1 MATHKSRGLLKLAEN
16 ISNPVTAM
24 TLTPYHHATHW
35 VDAAYDLTFE
45 WLDTLVDSWQKPV
58 SINYGN
64 NHLVVPRWLVLMILI
79 GLTMAVG

>member
-1 MATHKSRGLLKLAEN
+1 
-16 ISNPVTAM
+16 M

-35 VDAAYDLTFE
+35 VDTAYDLTFE
-45 WLDTLVDSWQKPV
+45 WLDSLVDSWQKPV

-64 NHLVVPRWLVLMILI
+64 THMVVPRWLILMILI